1 MMNDSGFS
9 RRPLC
14 ALRYFEFAPRRPFAL
29 CTGGLLPVR
38 LVGLPGGS
46 IPRMRFV
53 SVSPQF
59 CHHTV
64 QEYRP
69 VVHRLRLSAWP

>member
-1 MMNDSGFS
+1 MMNNSGFS

-38 LVGLPGGS
+38 LAWLARGFHSPDAL
-46 IPRMRFV
+46 RFRV
-53 SVSPQF
+53 P
-59 CHHTV
+59 TV
-64 QEYRP
+64 
-69 VVHRLRLSAWP
+69 LSSYGTGI